1 MGAQPIIE
9 GTESI
14 VSQDVK
20 YLWGVEQKTAL
31 GVVVDL
37 FILAVGASG
46 LSQAIEKAV
55 AKVVGGKLAE
65 YLVDDVFSLISTSE
79 SVNIELNRYIL
90 RSADGNKR
98 FQVYATYRKLDGSF
112 IDAKIVQQG
121 II

>member
-1 MGAQPIIE
+1 MY
-9 GTESI
+9 
-14 VSQDVK
+14 VSQQLSCSLSK
-20 YLWGVEQKTAL
+20 SFG
-31 GVVVDL
+31 L
-37 FILAVGASG
+37 FVNENGTIFSSPSS
-46 LSQAIEKAV
+46 LSSFEKAV

-112 IDAKIVQQG
+112 IDEKIVQQG